1 MFCIIIKRRD
11 FTGDA
16 ENSRGVDYCYDY
28 NDYTVG
34 QQDEA
39 GSCEHSHKPSNSNVR

>member
-16 ENSRGVDYCYDY
+16 ENSRSVDCYYY
-28 NDYTVG
+28 NDDTFS

-39 GSCEHSHKPSNSNVR
+39 GSCEHNHKPSNSNVR